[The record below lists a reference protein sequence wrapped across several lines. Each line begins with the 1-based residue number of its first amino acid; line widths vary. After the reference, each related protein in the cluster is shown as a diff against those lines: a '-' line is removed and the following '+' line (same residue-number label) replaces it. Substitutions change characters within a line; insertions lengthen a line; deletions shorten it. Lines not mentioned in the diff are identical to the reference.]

1 MDLGKSRYRVNSI
14 KMRKNVYRLLGILIM
29 AMFSFAPLY
38 AYELKVRVENE
49 STHEPVIEYEVHA
62 YMNNATHD
70 FVCKAVFSPAD
81 STFMFT
87 DLPENEELTVGGVA
101 EGGLYGDIVN
111 GERPPLVIHRIA
123 SPFMSYR
130 IGSGDRAGR

>member
-87 DLPENEELTVGGVA
+87 GLPEDGGRRGGRRPIRRHSQWRAPSVGHPSDCLPIYV
-101 EGGLYGDIVN
+101 LPHWK
-111 GERPPLVIHRIA
+111 R
-123 SPFMSYR
+123 
-130 IGSGDRAGR
+130 

>member
-29 AMFSFAPLY
+29 AMFSFAPLD
-38 AYELKVRVENE
+38 AY
-49 STHEPVIEYEVHA
+49 
-62 YMNNATHD
+62 
-70 FVCKAVFSPAD
+70 
-81 STFMFT
+81 
-87 DLPENEELTVGGVA
+87 ELTVGVVA